1 MVAGGPRRTRGYGPG
16 EAALRAA
23 LRRWRRRDPG
33 AALPESRVA
42 EDGGQGMEP
51 DSPPAPTETG
61 RARSETP
68 RRWWPRLTAP
78 QVQALLSAGLTL
90 SLLIWEEL
98 RQRFLK

>member
-1 MVAGGPRRTRGYGPG
+1 
-16 EAALRAA
+16 
-23 LRRWRRRDPG
+23 
-33 AALPESRVA
+33 
-42 EDGGQGMEP
+42 MEP